1 MKYIIAIL
9 IVLAIVPMTSAQD
22 RCASQ
27 QPFVDSLDT
36 NMRPVVEQLIDAAN
50 DANFRNLRDFAGV
63 ISMATITVRQYV
75 TCDRLVERIEE
86 YERLAY
92 YALLITSID
101 DSYVLTETVQ
111 DLPDVDVIEF
121 IALAIVDSYSN
132 IIFSLTYRS
141 S

>member
-1 MKYIIAIL
+1 MRYIIAIL
-9 IVLAIVPMTSAQD
+9 IALAIAPVTSAQD

-27 QPFVDSLDT
+27 QPFVDSLDS
-36 NMRPVVEQLIDAAN
+36 NMRPVIEELMAAAN
-50 DANFRNLRDFAGV
+50 DANFNDLRNYAGA
-63 ISMATITVRQYV
+63 ISIATIVVREYV

-92 YALLITSID
+92 YSLLITSID
-101 DSYVLTETVQ
+101 DSYFLTETVQ

-121 IALAIVDSYSN
+121 IALAIVDSYTN
-132 IIFSLTYRS
+132 IILTFNYRS

>member
-9 IVLAIVPMTSAQD
+9 IALAIVPMTSAQD

-92 YALLITSID
+92 YALLIASID

-132 IIFSLTYRS
+132 IIFSLNYRS

>member
-1 MKYIIAIL
+1 MKYIIAIF
-9 IVLAIVPMTSAQD
+9 IALAIVPMTSAQD

-132 IIFSLTYRS
+132 IIFSLNYRS

>member
-9 IVLAIVPMTSAQD
+9 IALAIVPMTSAQD

-132 IIFSLTYRS
+132 IIFSLNYRS

>member
-1 MKYIIAIL
+1 MKYIIAIF
-9 IVLAIVPMTSAQD
+9 IALAIVPMTSAQD

-92 YALLITSID
+92 YALLIASID
-101 DSYVLTETVQ
+101 DSYVLAETVQ

-132 IIFSLTYRS
+132 IIFSLNYRS